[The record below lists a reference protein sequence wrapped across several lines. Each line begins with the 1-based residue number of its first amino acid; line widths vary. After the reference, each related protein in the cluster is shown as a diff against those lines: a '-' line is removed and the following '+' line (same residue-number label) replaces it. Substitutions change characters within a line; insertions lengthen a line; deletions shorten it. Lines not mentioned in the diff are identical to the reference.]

1 MLFLPVLG
9 PKLAVGEE
17 GDDQDDEDD
26 GRESEVDERNEGITF
41 ETRSYH

>member
-26 GRESEVDERNEGITF
+26 GRESDAGERIEGITF
-41 ETRSYH
+41 ETRYHH

>member
-17 GDDQDDEDD
+17 GDDQYDENV
-26 GRESEVDERNEGITF
+26 GRESEVDERIEGITF
-41 ETRSYH
+41 ETR